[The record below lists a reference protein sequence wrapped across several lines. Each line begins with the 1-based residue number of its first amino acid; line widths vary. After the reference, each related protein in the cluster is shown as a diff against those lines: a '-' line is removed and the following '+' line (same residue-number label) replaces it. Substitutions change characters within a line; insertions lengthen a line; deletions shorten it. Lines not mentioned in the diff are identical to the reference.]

1 MYPKEQVT
9 LVHNIVAD
17 GWVGAANPNPHPTPN
32 PIPLQHKKLLNRSI
46 SHFLTRAQW
55 TNGPTDQRINGQTE
69 KASYSVACPQLK
81 RHFAH
86 IFILFTLV
94 FSQVYDKKVLQGG
107 IGFAQ
112 FFTFYLGVS
121 LETEEDDDFIK
132 AVKDQWC
139 LLGC

>member
-1 MYPKEQVT
+1 MIQS
-9 LVHNIVAD
+9 
-17 GWVGAANPNPHPTPN
+17 
-32 PIPLQHKKLLNRSI
+32 LLTDA
-46 SHFLTRAQW
+46 LTDRR
-55 TNGPTDQRINGQTE
+55 TD

-86 IFILFTLV
+86 IFILSTLV
-94 FSQVYDKKVLQGG
+94 SSQVYDKKVLQGG